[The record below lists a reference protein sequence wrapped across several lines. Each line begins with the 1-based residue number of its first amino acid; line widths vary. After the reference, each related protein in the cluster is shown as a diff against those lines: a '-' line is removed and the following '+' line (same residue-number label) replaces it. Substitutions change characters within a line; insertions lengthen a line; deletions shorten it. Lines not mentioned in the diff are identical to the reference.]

1 MDKRPFVLAIVGPT
15 ASGKTA
21 LAVRLAA
28 ELDGEIVSCDSMQ
41 IYRGMDIGTAK
52 PTEEEK
58 QGVPHHMI
66 DVADVREPFS
76 SADYAAKASRCIED
90 ITARGKLPVICGGTG
105 LYLDALLRGDD
116 NSGGGADLEYRAKME
131 ALALEKGKGYVHG
144 LLAEIDPESAA
155 SIHPNNIKRVIRALE
170 IRHVTGTNKSELD
183 RLSREKVKRY
193 DSLVLG
199 LRYNDRQT
207 LYDRIDRRVDDM
219 IERGLCDEVRA
230 LYDEGVFFESRTAS
244 QAIGYKELLG
254 YIRGELALD
263 VCVDELKRATRRY
276 AKRQMTWFRALE
288 DINWIDVDGES
299 AGIGDEKIKT
309 FEDIVN
315 IAKKLLADFKGC
327 GIM

>member
-1 MDKRPFVLAIVGPT
+1 MDNRPFVLAVVGPT

-21 LAVRLAA
+21 LSVRLAKD
-28 ELDGEIVSCDSMQ
+28 LNGEVVSCDSMQ

-58 QGVPHHMI
+58 QGIPHHMM
-66 DVADVREPFS
+66 DVVEVGETFS
-76 SADYAAKASRCIED
+76 SADYAAEASKCIDD
-90 ITARGKLPVICGGTG
+90 IISRGKLPIICGGTG

-116 NSGGGADLEYRAKME
+116 NSGGGADPEYRARME
-131 ALALEKGKGYVHG
+131 AIALEKGKEYVHA
-144 LLAEIDPESAA
+144 LLAELDPESAA

-183 RLSREKVKRY
+183 RLSRERIQRY
-193 DSLVLG
+193 KPLILG
-199 LRYNDRQT
+199 LKYNDRQV
-207 LYDRIDRRVDDM
+207 LYDRIDRRVDGM
-219 IERGLCDEVRA
+219 IADGLCDEVRR
-230 LYDEGVFFESRTAS
+230 LYDRGIFESKTAS

-254 YIRGELALD
+254 YVKGELELEC
-263 VCVDELKRATRRY
+263 CVDELKRATRRY

-288 DINWIDVDGES
+288 GVNWIAADGES
-299 AGIGDEKIKT
+299 TDIGDEKIKT

>member
-21 LAVRLAA
+21 LSVRLAK
-28 ELDGEIVSCDSMQ
+28 EFNGEIVSCDSMQ

-58 QGVPHHMI
+58 RGIPHHMI
-66 DVADVREPFS
+66 DIADVGEIFS
-76 SADYAAKASRCIED
+76 SADYAAGASKCIDD
-90 ITARGKLPVICGGTG
+90 IISRGRLPIICGGTG

-116 NSGGGADLEYRAKME
+116 NSGGGADLEYRAEME
-131 ALALEKGKGYVHG
+131 ALALEKGKEYVHS
-144 LLAEIDPESAA
+144 LLAELDPESADN
-155 SIHPNNIKRVIRALE
+155 IHPNNVKRVIRALE

-183 RLSREKVKRY
+183 RLSREKDQKY
-193 DSLVLG
+193 DHLILG
-199 LRYNDRQT
+199 LRYNDRQV

-219 IERGLCDEVRA
+219 IAKGLCDEVKE
-230 LYDEGVFFESRTAS
+230 LYDKGIFESKTAS

-254 YIRGELALD
+254 YVKGELALD
-263 VCVDELKRATRRY
+263 ACVDELKRATRRY
-276 AKRQMTWFRALE
+276 AKRQMTWFRAL
-288 DINWIDVDGES
+288 DGVDWIDVDGES

>member
-1 MDKRPFVLAIVGPT
+1 MDKIPFVLAIVGPT

-21 LAVRLAA
+21 LSVRLAE
-28 ELDGEIVSCDSMQ
+28 ELNGEVVSCDSMQ

-58 QGVPHHMI
+58 QGIPHHMI
-66 DVADVREPFS
+66 DVADVGETFS
-76 SADYAAKASRCIED
+76 SADYAAKASKCIDD
-90 ITARGKLPVICGGTG
+90 IISRGKLPVICGGTG

-116 NSGGGADLEYRAKME
+116 NSGGGADLEYRARLE
-131 ALALEKGKGYVHG
+131 ALALEKGKEYVHA
-144 LLAEIDPESAA
+144 LLAEADPESAA

-170 IRHVTGTNKSELD
+170 IRHVTGISKSELD
-183 RLSREKVKRY
+183 RLSREKAPKY
-193 DSLVLG
+193 DILILG
-199 LRYNDRQT
+199 LRYNDRQM

-219 IERGLCDEVRA
+219 LEKGLCEEVKS
-230 LYDEGVFFESRTAS
+230 LYDKGIFQSKTAS

-254 YIRGELALD
+254 YVKGERELEC
-263 VCVDELKRATRRY
+263 CVDELKRATRRY
-276 AKRQMTWFRALE
+276 AKRQMTWFRAL
-288 DINWIDVDGES
+288 DGVNWIDVDGES
-299 AGIGDEKIKT
+299 TGIGDEKIKT